1 MIDLTKFYLNGEWV
15 QPISTKEFPIL
26 CPTSEEQ
33 IGVTILGN
41 ERDVDLAVSAANEAF
56 KSYSLTPKEERL
68 YLLQKLLEITKKRF
82 DDLAWAMTKEMG
94 APISMSRESQA
105 DSGIGH
111 LEGFIASLKAS
122 IEREILSNGDILIRE
137 PIGVCGLIT
146 PWNWPINQIALKV
159 IPVLATGCTCVLKPS
174 EHTPL
179 SAKIYAEII
188 DEVGYPPGVFN
199 LVQGD
204 GPTVGAA
211 MSEHKDIQM
220 MSFTGSTRAGTDV
233 SRRAADTVKRVT
245 LELGGKSPNIVFSDC
260 NLEKRVFDSVKE
272 CFLNSGQSCDAPT
285 RLLVEKSCYTK
296 VLEIAKRAA
305 LAQKVDDPNKEGD
318 HIGPLFDKIQFD
330 RVQNMIKVGIDE
342 GAELLVGGT
351 GRPVGFERGWFVK
364 PTVFSYVTNEMRIA
378 NEEIFGPVLVIIPF
392 DDEEDAINIAND
404 TPYGLAA
411 YLQTDDMKRADRVSS
426 KLRAG
431 AVHINGGGFN
441 YGSPFGGFKQ
451 SGNGREGGKMG
462 LEDFQEVKTLHY
474 G

>member
-1 MIDLTKFYLNGEWV
+1 MIDARKFYLDGRWV
-15 QPISTKEFPIL
+15 QPISQKEFPIL
-26 CPTSEEQ
+26 SPGSEDQ

-41 ERDVDLAVSAANEAF
+41 EEDVDKAVAAAAQAF
-56 KSYSLTPKEERL
+56 KSFSITKKEERL
-68 YLLQKLLEITKKRF
+68 ELLEKLLQITKNRF

-94 APISMSRESQA
+94 APISMSRASQA

-111 LEGFIASLKAS
+111 LEGFIDSLKEMV
-122 IEREILSNGDILIRE
+122 ERETLSNGDILIRE

-179 SAKIYAEII
+179 SAQIYAEII
-188 DEVGYPPGVFN
+188 HEAGYPPGVFN
-199 LVQGD
+199 LIQGD
-204 GPTVGAA
+204 GPTVGTAL
-211 MSEHKDIQM
+211 SSHEEIQM
-220 MSFTGSTRAGTDV
+220 MSFTGSTRAGIDV

-260 NLEKRVFDSVKE
+260 NLEKKVTDSVIE

-285 RLLVEKSCYTK
+285 RLLVEKSCYNE

-305 LAQKVDDPNKEGD
+305 LSQKVGDPMEEGD

-351 GRPVGFERGWFVK
+351 GRPSGFEKGWFVK
-364 PTVFSYVTNEMRIA
+364 PTVFSNVTNDMRVA
-378 NEEIFGPVLVIIPF
+378 HEEIFGPVLVIIPF
-392 DDEEDAINIAND
+392 EDEEDAINIAND

-411 YLQTDDMKRADRVSS
+411 YLQTEDMDRAERVSS

-462 LEDFQEVKTLHY
+462 LEDFQEVKTLHF